1 MAVGARDNIDRLLVQ
16 EYSDKVTL
24 CTVESTTAVDAEDML
39 TAMQDYASMRMT
51 MLNMRDKLKNL
62 CSNVSAKA
70 ACYRSST

>member
-16 EYSDKVTL
+16 EYADKVTL
-24 CTVESTTAVDAEDML
+24 CTVESATAIDSEDML

-51 MLNMRDKLKNL
+51 MLNMREKLKNL

-70 ACYRSST
+70 ANYRSSI